1 MSRLEE
7 DGEECGDDEVGEP
20 VERLADRHQSVL
32 RVDRHDLRD
41 DETFDVAHADRE
53 ADDDERESR
62 KLESRKLEF
71 IRVKNSSVR
80 RQRIARNTSH
90 RYIARHNRRI

>member
-53 ADDDERESR
+53 ADDDEDHRDDLTYEAGGCH
-62 KLESRKLEF
+62 
-71 IRVKNSSVR
+71 VR
-80 RQRIARNTSH
+80 RVVAIQGRCAPAGWT
-90 RYIARHNRRI
+90 

>member
-32 RVDRHDLRD
+32 RVDGHDLRD

-53 ADDDERESR
+53 ADDDEH
-62 KLESRKLEF
+62 
-71 IRVKNSSVR
+71 
-80 RQRIARNTSH
+80 H
-90 RYIARHNRRI
+90 RDDLTCKAGGCHRM